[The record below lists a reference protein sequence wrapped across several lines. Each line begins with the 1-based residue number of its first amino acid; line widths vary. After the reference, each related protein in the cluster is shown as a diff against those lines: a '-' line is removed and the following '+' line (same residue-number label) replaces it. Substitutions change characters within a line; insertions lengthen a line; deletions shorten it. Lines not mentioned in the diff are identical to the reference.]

1 MSIIIFILI
10 LLVLIVTHEWGHF
23 IVAKLFKI
31 RVDEFGIGFPPR
43 IKKLFHYKG
52 TDYTLNWIPFG
63 GFVKIYGE
71 NYDTVVAHNGTTP
84 NDSFVAKP
92 KYVQALVLVA
102 GIVMNFLV
110 GWLLISFTLLGGVT
124 ASTANIDDSYIQGK
138 PELMVIDTL
147 ADSPAEKAGLS
158 AGDIITSI
166 STEDNAD
173 TSVTSESLIS
183 FINEHK
189 TKELTVTVK
198 RNKETFFYTM
208 LPSVDENGD
217 AKIGISMDTVSRIT
231 LPFFKA
237 FTQGMKTTLFTTKQI
252 IIGFVGL
259 FSGGTDL
266 SSVTGPVGIA
276 GIIGDAARIGFAQVL
291 SLMAIISLN
300 LAVINLVPF
309 PALDGGRLLFV
320 GIEAVTRKQVPLKV
334 FQWTNTIGFFI
345 LIALMILVTIRD
357 VIHLF

>member
-1 MSIIIFILI
+1 MSVIIFIII

-23 IVAKLFKI
+23 VVAKFFKI

-71 NYDTVVAHNGTTP
+71 NYDSVVGQNGVTP
-84 NDSFVAKP
+84 KDSFVAKP
-92 KYVQALVLVA
+92 KYVQALVLIA

-124 ASTANIDDSYIQGK
+124 ASTADLDDSYIQSE
-138 PELMVIDTL
+138 PQLMVIDTIPH
-147 ADSPAEKAGLS
+147 SPAATAGII

-166 STEDNAD
+166 STDDDSD
-173 TSVTSESLIS
+173 TSVTSESLIH

-189 TKELTVTVK
+189 TSELTVTVK
-198 RNKETFFYTM
+198 RNKETFFYPIQ
-208 LPSVDENGD
+208 PSIEENGD
-217 AKIGISMDTVSRIT
+217 AKIGISMDTVSQVK
-231 LPFFKA
+231 LPFFRA
-237 FTQGMKTTLFTTKQI
+237 FTQGMKTTLYTTKQI
-252 IIGFVGL
+252 ITGFVGL
-259 FSGGTDL
+259 FSGGTNL

-334 FQWTNTIGFFI
+334 FQWANTIGFFI
-345 LIALMILVTIRD
+345 LIALMILVTVRD